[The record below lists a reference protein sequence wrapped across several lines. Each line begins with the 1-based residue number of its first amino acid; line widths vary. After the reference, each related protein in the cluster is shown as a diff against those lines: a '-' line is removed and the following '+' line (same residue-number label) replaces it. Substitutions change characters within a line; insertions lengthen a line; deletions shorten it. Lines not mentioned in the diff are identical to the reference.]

1 MYLLQSVIIGV
12 VVAHNE
18 YTLDAH
24 DARGYRGCRG
34 YVVLTE
40 ME

>member
-18 YTLDAH
+18 YNRWTPMMPVVIGVAAATL
-24 DARGYRGCRG
+24 C
-34 YVVLTE
+34 
-40 ME
+40 